1 MTIAQVVWPTSLQVR
16 ELTPSYSVAAGCDV
30 HREILFVTACLVER
44 LCGRKLPCNARF
56 EFTTIVNTGSK
67 VP

>member
-1 MTIAQVVWPTSLQVR
+1 MTIAQCVWPTSLQVR

-44 LCGRKLPCNARF
+44 RCGRKLLCNARF
-56 EFTTIVNTGSK
+56 EFIMIVVQG
-67 VP
+67 